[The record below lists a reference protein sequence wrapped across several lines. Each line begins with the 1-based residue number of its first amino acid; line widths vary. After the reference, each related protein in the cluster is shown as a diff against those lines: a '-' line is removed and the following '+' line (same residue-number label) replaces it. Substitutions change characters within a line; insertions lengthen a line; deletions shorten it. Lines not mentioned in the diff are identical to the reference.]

1 MKIIIVGSS
10 RLGIELARVLIQEGN
25 VVILISN
32 DEKHSRHLTDLKF
45 KKMVVGVEFDR
56 DILEKAGIQHVDGV
70 IACTE
75 NDDTN
80 ALVARI
86 ARNVYRVPKVIA
98 RLYDQRKVDMYN
110 ALGIQ
115 VLATTQWSVERA
127 KQLLTFGKV
136 ETVMSI
142 GNNVVEIVRIVVPEL
157 LVGTKISDAFPL
169 QDMSI
174 VALTRENTSFIP
186 DRATVLEK
194 GDVLYLS
201 ALAETLTQIE
211 HILEV

>member
-1 MKIIIVGSS
+1 MKIIIVGDS
-10 RLGIELARVLIQEGN
+10 RLGVELARTLVQEGN
-25 VVILISN
+25 EVSIVCS
-32 DEKHSRHLTDLKF
+32 DEKKIRHLSDLKL
-45 KKMVVGVEFDR
+45 KKQVVGVEFDQ
-56 DILEKAGIQHVDGV
+56 DVLEKVGIKHVDGV

-98 RLYDQRKVDMYN
+98 RLYDQRKVDVYN

-115 VLATTQWSVERA
+115 VLATTQWGVERA

-142 GNNVVEIVRIVVPEL
+142 GNNVVEIVRIVIPEL

-169 QDMSI
+169 HDMSI

-186 DRATVLEK
+186 DRSTKLEK
-194 GDVLYLS
+194 GDILYLS
-201 ALAETLTQIE
+201 AQAETLAQIN
-211 HILEV
+211 HILEA